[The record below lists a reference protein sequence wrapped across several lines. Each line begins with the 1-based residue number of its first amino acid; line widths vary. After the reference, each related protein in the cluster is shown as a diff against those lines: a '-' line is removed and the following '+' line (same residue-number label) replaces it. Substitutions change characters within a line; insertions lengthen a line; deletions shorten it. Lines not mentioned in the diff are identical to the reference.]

1 MKTILIYRQAL
12 LPISE
17 TFIQA
22 QAAALRS
29 FQPKFVGLLP
39 ASHSLPLAPDAT
51 LLSSSR
57 SLLSHGRTALYRSAG
72 FAPRFHQRVRLAR
85 PCLIHAH
92 FAPDGAAALPL
103 ADALRVPLIVTL
115 HGYDVT
121 ERDRYMR
128 KTLAG
133 KLYLRR
139 RARLWERASLFI
151 CVSEFIREQA
161 LRAGFPKE
169 KLRVHYIGINRQV
182 FYPAPAPAEKMVLFV
197 GRLVTKK
204 GCIHLLRAMR
214 RVQDAEPDAQL
225 IVVGDGPLRESLQK
239 SANELRLRCEFVGSQ
254 PGSAVLGWIRRA
266 SLLCIPSITAPDGG
280 SEGLG
285 MVILEAQASGRPVV
299 GFHSGGI
306 PEAVK
311 HGVTGL
317 LAANED
323 EAELS
328 RHILRYL
335 QDKAFWQRCSAAG
348 INWTAER
355 FDLDR
360 QTRELEGIYEECLG
374 WPALAGEA
382 VPALSEMAV

>member
-17 TFIQA
+17 TFIEA
-22 QAAALRS
+22 QAGALRLYKPQ
-29 FQPKFVGLLP
+29 FAGLLP
-39 ASHSLPLAPDAT
+39 AARSLPLAPGAM
-51 LLSSSR
+51 LLSRSR
-57 SLLSHGRTALYRSAG
+57 SLASHGRTALYKSAG
-72 FAPRFHQRVRLAR
+72 IAPRFHQRIRLIK
-85 PCLIHAH
+85 PSLIHAH

-103 ADALRVPLIVTL
+103 AEALGVPLVVTL

-121 ERDRYMR
+121 ERDRYMG

-139 RARLWERASLFI
+139 RAWLWQRASVFI
-151 CVSEFIREQA
+151 CVSQFIRERA
-161 LRAGFPKE
+161 LEAGFPGE
-169 KLRVHYIGINRQV
+169 KLRVHYIGVDRNV
-182 FYPAPAPAEKMVLFV
+182 FCPSEAPEGKTVLFV

-214 RVQDAEPDAQL
+214 RVQQAEPLANL
-225 IVVGDGPLRESLQK
+225 VVLGDGPLRQSLESSARELQL
-239 SANELRLRCEFVGSQ
+239 NCEFLGSQ
-254 PGSAVLGWIRRA
+254 PLATVRAWIRRA

-299 GFHSGGI
+299 GFRSGGI
-306 PEAVK
+306 PEAVRE
-311 HGVTGL
+311 GITGL
-317 LAANED
+317 LAEPEND
-323 EAELS
+323 EELS

-335 QDKAFWQRCSAAG
+335 QDKVFWQSSSTQALA
-348 INWTAER
+348 WTAER

-360 QTRELEGIYEECLG
+360 QTRELESIYEECLVS
-374 WPALAGEA
+374 AGGA
-382 VPALSEMAV
+382 THKKNMSFMS